1 MNWNED
7 KSLKLSIL
15 AVKLFVLGM
24 IATMVFAPVIFK
36 AISLINYLET
46 SLKSFLV
53 IFYLL
58 CIPAAL
64 ALYGLYRLLVNIKN
78 NIVFVQENVKILRGL
93 SWRCMLAAVICLAS
107 RVVYMPFAFIGAS
120 ACFAGLVL
128 RVVKNV
134 FAQAVE
140 IKEDNDFTI

>member
-7 KSLKLSIL
+7 KSLKLSITG
-15 AVKLFVLGM
+15 VKLFALGM
-24 IATMVFAPVIFK
+24 IATMIFAPVIFK
-36 AISLINYLET
+36 AVSLIDYLET
-46 SLKSFLV
+46 SLKSFLI

-64 ALYGLYRLLVNIKN
+64 ALGGLYKLLKNIDN
-78 NIVFVQENVKILRGL
+78 GVVFEQENVSILRGL
-93 SWRCMLAAVICLAS
+93 SWRCMLAGVICLAS
-107 RVVYMPFAFIGAS
+107 RVVYIPFAFIA
-120 ACFAGLVL
+120 ACAGFAGLVL

-140 IKEDNDFTI
+140 IKQDNDYTI